1 MNVRPERQLHPAAG
15 IKPIYLDHHATTP
28 VDQRVADL
36 MVKVMTT
43 QFGNPND
50 RGHVFGDEAA
60 ELISAARL
68 EIARL
73 VGGDSDGVLIQ
84 RSATVAAEAVI
95 ASLADNRGPDQP
107 LRVAATTVEHRALL
121 DALAKPRNTGA
132 IAVRWIDVDG
142 KARIALDHVEE
153 ALSEGCDLLCVM
165 AANNEVGTVYPVEQ
179 IARLARDHDV
189 PFLVDATQAAGHIP
203 IDVEGWGI
211 SYLLLAAHKMYGP
224 KGIAAL
230 VVGSDASSGRL
241 RTIEKMEGTPNVPAI
256 AGFGE
261 ACRLRRLEMA
271 GDVVRVSGL
280 RDRLEAILTAN
291 VNGLVVNG
299 HRENRMGH
307 NLHFAVP
314 GVPNEAVVSRLSQSV
329 ALSTGAACRSGVDE
343 TSHVLQAMRL
353 SEEIIDGSLRI
364 GLGRTTSERDV
375 VVAAELIAT
384 AIEDTRRA
392 MNNGAE
398 R

>member
-1 MNVRPERQLHPAAG
+1 
-15 IKPIYLDHHATTP
+15 
-28 VDQRVADL
+28 
-36 MVKVMTT
+36 
-43 QFGNPND
+43 
-50 RGHVFGDEAA
+50 
-60 ELISAARL
+60 
-68 EIARL
+68 
-73 VGGDSDGVLIQ
+73 
-84 RSATVAAEAVI
+84 
-95 ASLADNRGPDQP
+95 
-107 LRVAATTVEHRALL
+107 
-121 DALAKPRNTGA
+121 
-132 IAVRWIDVDG
+132 
-142 KARIALDHVEE
+142 
-153 ALSEGCDLLCVM
+153 
-165 AANNEVGTVYPVEQ
+165 
-179 IARLARDHDV
+179 
-189 PFLVDATQAAGHIP
+189 
-203 IDVEGWGI
+203 
-211 SYLLLAAHKMYGP
+211 
-224 KGIAAL
+224 
-230 VVGSDASSGRL
+230 
-241 RTIEKMEGTPNVPAI
+241 MEGTPNVPAI